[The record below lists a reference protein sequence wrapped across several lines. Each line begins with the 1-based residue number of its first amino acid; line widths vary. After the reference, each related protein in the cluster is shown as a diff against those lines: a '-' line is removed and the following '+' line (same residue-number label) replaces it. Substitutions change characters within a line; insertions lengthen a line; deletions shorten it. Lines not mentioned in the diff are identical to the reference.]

1 MTWFTTLF
9 ISLNLLS
16 TSISQPI
23 FTQVG
28 ADTLSLSERETN
40 DDIWKILLKVKSTYK
55 DLIYIPQFTPEV
67 KALDGK
73 IITIKGYMYPLEEA
87 SKHEFFMLSY
97 YPVNVCFFCGGS
109 GPESVV
115 EVSASKP
122 IPYTSKPITLKGKLK
137 LNSNDTNR
145 LFFLLLSAEVE
156 K

>member
-1 MTWFTTLF
+1 MYFTTL
-9 ISLNLLS
+9 LLS
-16 TSISQPI
+16 FHLWSSFAAPTPH
-23 FTQVG
+23 TT
-28 ADTLSLSERETN
+28 ALNTLEN
-40 DDIWKILLKVKSTYK
+40 HDDVWKILLKVKSTYK
-55 DLIYIPQFTPEV
+55 DLVYIPHFTSEV

-87 SKHEFFMLSY
+87 TKHEFFMLSY

-122 IPYTSKPITLKGKLK
+122 IPYTSKPITLRGKLK
-137 LNSNDTNR
+137 LNANDPNR
-145 LFFLLLSAEVE
+145 LFFLLLSAEVA